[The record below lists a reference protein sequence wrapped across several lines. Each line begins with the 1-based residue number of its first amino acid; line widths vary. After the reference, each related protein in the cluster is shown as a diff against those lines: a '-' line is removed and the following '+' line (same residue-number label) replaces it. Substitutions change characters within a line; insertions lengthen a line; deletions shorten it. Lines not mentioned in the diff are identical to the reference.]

1 MKKTNINSK
10 PILDQSRVIVDDE
23 YYPRNSRAQILAICQ
38 AGLDRPQIDFPIW
51 LDIPRLNW
59 GISRSLSIP
68 LLGDEYLGVSICVNM
83 WIWPPESSTSIL
95 AVEDIRKLWADG
107 LLVCP
112 IQEIR
117 LWRNKELIYS
127 CDKFRIPEN
136 DGFGGQGVVLGS
148 GKLVSIIFTPVCPL
162 PIINWLSDER
172 YNDYVLDV
180 EFVSQPDFEK
190 KGKTK
195 ITLRT
200 ARVQL
205 LSRVYS
211 NDIRRYRFNSKPINN
226 GI

>member
-1 MKKTNINSK
+1 MNPK
-10 PILDQSRVIVDDE
+10 PILDQSIVIVDKE
-23 YYPRNSRAQILAICQ
+23 YYPRNSRAQTLAIYQ
-38 AGLDRPQIDFPIW
+38 AGVDIPKIEFPIL

-68 LLGDEYLGVSICVNM
+68 LMGDEYLGVSICVNM
-83 WIWPPESSTSIL
+83 WIWPPESTPSIL
-95 AVEDIRKLWADG
+95 SVEDIRKLWANG

-112 IQEIR
+112 IQEIK
-117 LWRNKELIYS
+117 LWRNKQLIYS

-148 GKLVSIIFTPVCPL
+148 GKLVSVIFAPVLQMPS
-162 PIINWLSDER
+162 INWLSEER
-172 YNDYVLDV
+172 YQDYVLDV

-195 ITLRT
+195 ITLKT

-205 LSRVYS
+205 QSRVYS
-211 NDIRRYRFNSKPINN
+211 NDIRSDRFNSKTVNN

>member
-1 MKKTNINSK
+1 MNTPQKI
-10 PILDQSRVIVDDE
+10 ILDQARVIVDE
-23 YYPRNSRAQILAICQ
+23 ENYIKNSRTQTLAISQ
-38 AGLDRPQIDFPIW
+38 VGLDNPQIDFPIW

-68 LLGDEYLGVSICVNM
+68 FMGDEYLGVRICVNM

-95 AVEDIRKLWADG
+95 AVEDIQKRWADNQ
-107 LLVCP
+107 LVCP

-127 CDKFRIPEN
+127 CCEFQIGD

-148 GKLVSIIFTPVCPL
+148 GKLVSIIFSPVSPMPL
-162 PIINWLSDER
+162 IDWLGDR
-172 YNDYVLDV
+172 YSDYVLDA

-211 NDIRRYRFNSKPINN
+211 NDVRRDRFNSKPINN
-226 GI
+226 SI